1 MIAPIVLTIA
11 GSDSSGGAGIQA
23 DLKTIAA
30 NSCYGA
36 SVITAVTSQNTQGV
50 KDVFDLPTKVIKSQ
64 FDTVVED
71 LDVQVIKVGM
81 LGSIE
86 TIMIVDK
93 LLKKVKIPFVID
105 PVMSA
110 KDSTP
115 LLKKDALNALKSLIK
130 KSFLVTPNIPEA
142 EVLVGFEIKTVEDM
156 KAACMQM
163 DAQSILLKGGH
174 LEGNILVDVLYT
186 PRAGSRAH
194 DKQFYEFKHRKIQTL
209 NTHGTGC
216 TLASA
221 IASKLAKG
229 LDLPEAS
236 EEAIEYVKKA
246 ILENYPT
253 GQGSGSLNHF
263 FMLGKKNG

>member
-30 NSCYGA
+30 NGCYGA
-36 SVITAVTSQNTQGV
+36 SVITSVTAQNTLGIS
-50 KDVFDLPTKVIKSQ
+50 DIHDLPTSVIKSQ
-64 FDTVVED
+64 FEAVIDD
-71 LDVQVIKVGM
+71 LDVKVVKIGM
-81 LGSIE
+81 LNSKEI
-86 TIMIVDK
+86 IMTVDK
-93 LLKKVKIPFVID
+93 LLKKAKIPFVLD

-110 KDSTP
+110 KDSTS
-115 LLKKDALNALKSLIK
+115 LLEESALKELKSMMK
-130 KSFLVTPNIPEA
+130 KSFLLTPNIPEA

-156 KAACMQM
+156 KAACLQI

-174 LEGNILVDVLYT
+174 LEGNILVDILY
-186 PRAGSRAH
+186 H
-194 DKQFYEFKHRKIQTL
+194 DKNFYEFKHRKIQAK

-221 IASKLAKG
+221 IASQLALG
-229 LDLPEAS
+229 ESLPEAC
-236 EEAIEYVKKA
+236 ENAIEYVKKA
-246 ILENYPT
+246 ILENYST

-263 FMLGKKNG
+263 FMLKGKNG

>member
-1 MIAPIVLTIA
+1 MIPPIVLTIA

-64 FDTVVED
+64 FDAVVED

-81 LGSIE
+81 LGSVE
-86 TIMIVDK
+86 AIMIVDK
-93 LLKKVKIPFVID
+93 LLKKAKIPFVLD
-105 PVMSA
+105 PMMLAS
-110 KDSTP
+110 DSTQ
-115 LLKKDALNALKSLIK
+115 LLKKDALSALKSLIK
-130 KSFLVTPNIPEA
+130 KAFLVTPNIPEA

-156 KAACMQM
+156 KAACMQI

-174 LEGNILVDVLYT
+174 LEGNVLVDVLY
-186 PRAGSRAH
+186 H
-194 DKQFYEFKHRKIQTL
+194 DKQFYEFKHRKIVAK

-221 IASKLAKG
+221 IASHLAKG
-229 LDLPEAS
+229 LELPEAC

>member
-30 NSCYGA
+30 NGCYGA
-36 SVITAVTSQNTQGV
+36 SVITSVTAQNTLGIS
-50 KDVFDLPTKVIKSQ
+50 DIHDLPTSVIKSQ
-64 FDTVVED
+64 FEAVIDD
-71 LDVQVIKVGM
+71 LDVKVVKIGM
-81 LGSIE
+81 LNSKEI
-86 TIMIVDK
+86 IMTVDK
-93 LLKKVKIPFVID
+93 LLKKAKIPFVLD

-110 KDSTP
+110 KDSTS
-115 LLKKDALNALKSLIK
+115 LLEESALKELKSMMK
-130 KSFLVTPNIPEA
+130 KSFLLTPNIPEA

-156 KAACMQM
+156 KAACLQI

-174 LEGNILVDVLYT
+174 LEGNILVDILY
-186 PRAGSRAH
+186 H
-194 DKQFYEFKHRKIQTL
+194 DKNFYEFKHRKIQAK

-221 IASKLAKG
+221 IASQLALG
-229 LDLPEAS
+229 ETLPEAC
-236 EEAIEYVKKA
+236 ENAIEYVKKA
-246 ILENYPT
+246 ILENYST

-263 FMLGKKNG
+263 FMLKSKNG

>member
-50 KDVFDLPTKVIKSQ
+50 KDIFDLPVEVIKSQ
-64 FDTVVED
+64 FNAVVED

-81 LGSIE
+81 LGSVE
-86 TIMIVDK
+86 AIMIVDK
-93 LLKKVKIPFVID
+93 LLKKAKIPFLLD

-110 KDSTP
+110 SDSTT
-115 LLKKDALNALKSLIK
+115 LLKKDALSALKSLIK
-130 KSFLVTPNIPEA
+130 KSFLVTPNIPEV
-142 EVLVGFEIKTVEDM
+142 EVLVGFDIKTVEDM
-156 KAACMQM
+156 KAACLQM

-174 LEGNILVDVLYT
+174 LEGNILVDILY
-186 PRAGSRAH
+186 H
-194 DKQFYEFKHRKIQTL
+194 DKQFYEFKHRKITTK

-221 IASKLAKG
+221 IASQLAKG
-229 LDLPEAS
+229 LELPEAC
-236 EEAIEYVKKA
+236 EEAIEYLKKA

-253 GQGSGSLNHF
+253 GQGNGSVNHF
-263 FMLGKKNG
+263 YMIKDKNG

>member
-30 NSCYGA
+30 NGCYGA
-36 SVITAVTSQNTQGV
+36 SVITSVTAQNTLGIS
-50 KDVFDLPTKVIKSQ
+50 DIHDLPTSVIKSQ
-64 FDTVVED
+64 FEAVIDD
-71 LDVQVIKVGM
+71 LDVKVVKIGM
-81 LGSIE
+81 LNSKEI
-86 TIMIVDK
+86 IMTVDK
-93 LLKKVKIPFVID
+93 LLKKAKIPFVLD

-110 KDSTP
+110 KDSTS
-115 LLKKDALNALKSLIK
+115 LLEESALKALKSMMK
-130 KSFLVTPNIPEA
+130 KSFLLTPNIPEA

-156 KAACMQM
+156 KAACLQI

-174 LEGNILVDVLYT
+174 LEGNILVDILY
-186 PRAGSRAH
+186 H
-194 DKQFYEFKHRKIQTL
+194 DKNFYEFKHRKIQAK

-221 IASKLAKG
+221 IASQLALG
-229 LDLPEAS
+229 ESLPEAC
-236 EEAIEYVKKA
+236 ENAIEYVKKA
-246 ILENYPT
+246 ILENYST

-263 FMLGKKNG
+263 FMLKSKNG

>member
-30 NSCYGA
+30 NGCYGA
-36 SVITAVTSQNTQGV
+36 SVITSVTAQNTLGIS
-50 KDVFDLPTKVIKSQ
+50 DIHDLPTSVIKSQ
-64 FDTVVED
+64 FEAVIDD
-71 LDVQVIKVGM
+71 LDVKVVKIGM
-81 LGSIE
+81 LNSKEI
-86 TIMIVDK
+86 IMTVDK
-93 LLKKVKIPFVID
+93 LLKKAKIPFVLD

-110 KDSTP
+110 KDSTS
-115 LLKKDALNALKSLIK
+115 LLEESALKELKSMMK
-130 KSFLVTPNIPEA
+130 KSFLLTPNIPEA

-156 KAACMQM
+156 KAACLQI

-174 LEGNILVDVLYT
+174 LEGNILVDILY
-186 PRAGSRAH
+186 H
-194 DKQFYEFKHRKIQTL
+194 DKNFYEFKHRKIQAK

-221 IASKLAKG
+221 IASQLALG
-229 LDLPEAS
+229 ESLPEAC
-236 EEAIEYVKKA
+236 ENAIEYVKKA
-246 ILENYPT
+246 ILENYST

-263 FMLGKKNG
+263 FMLKSKNG

>member
-30 NSCYGA
+30 NGCYGA
-36 SVITAVTSQNTQGV
+36 SVITSVTAQNTLGIS
-50 KDVFDLPTKVIKSQ
+50 DIHDLPTSVIKSQ
-64 FDTVVED
+64 FEAVIDD
-71 LDVQVIKVGM
+71 LDVKVVKIGM
-81 LGSIE
+81 LNSKEI
-86 TIMIVDK
+86 IMTVDK
-93 LLKKVKIPFVID
+93 LLNKAKIPFVLD

-110 KDSTP
+110 KDSTS
-115 LLKKDALNALKSLIK
+115 LLEESALKELKSMMK
-130 KSFLVTPNIPEA
+130 KSFLLTPNIPEA

-156 KAACMQM
+156 KAACLQI

-174 LEGNILVDVLYT
+174 LEGNILVDILY
-186 PRAGSRAH
+186 H
-194 DKQFYEFKHRKIQTL
+194 DKNFYEFKHRKIQAK

-221 IASKLAKG
+221 IASQLALG
-229 LDLPEAS
+229 ESLPEAC
-236 EEAIEYVKKA
+236 ENAIEYVKKA
-246 ILENYPT
+246 ILENYST

-263 FMLGKKNG
+263 FMLKSKNG